1 MAHGQDVQKVTGG
14 GLAHWQVELALR
26 LLLRD
31 LGDDSPVADLAS
43 RCGLSRSHFVRAFKL
58 SMGTPPHRW
67 LVRERVHRA
76 GEMLE
81 RTNASISA
89 IAVSCGF
96 SDQSHLTRVFRAS
109 VGSSPAAWRRQ
120 RKAGVTPPI
129 PSVTASPVRS
139 EIRIGA
145 GPHVRRRSKSGV
157 RVQ

>member
-1 MAHGQDVQKVTGG
+1 MAHRLDDQKVTGG
-14 GLAHWQVELALR
+14 GLAPWQVELALR

-31 LGDDSPVADLAS
+31 VGDDSPGADLAS
-43 RCGLSRSHFVRAFKL
+43 RCGLSRSYFVRAFKL

-67 LVRERVHRA
+67 LVRARVHRA

-81 RTNASISA
+81 RTNKSISA

-120 RKAGVTPPI
+120 RKAGVAPPI
-129 PSVTASPVRS
+129 PPVISPS
-139 EIRIGA
+139 YS
-145 GPHVRRRSKSGV
+145 RRWA
-157 RVQ
+157 